1 MSNAPLPRLERPN
14 CAIRDAVLNLDT
26 LEQHEQRVLVNPNI
40 DKMPIGLNYCKVWLD
55 DGEQPA
61 NRIFRMRLTGVYSR
75 FGVGLPKKKDNE
87 PQDPN
92 KKPSY
97 TFSAPERDN
106 MSLAS
111 RFAPCIDRIFKR
123 EVTKNVARW
132 WPKEFAQCKDDAQRE
147 MFVNGKYKSILKSSD
162 DEEKAERYG
171 ADLKFGVNPWDVK
184 VWKLD
189 GNESTEEQCMNIRGT
204 YNFVFEIPRLN
215 FATGKASCSPKMNIV
230 AIEAWR
236 EVDDVNWGDV
246 LSGEKTTQDNNMHID
261 TPDKPAESNAHT
273 SEANGITG
281 GKRKREDESS
291 DADGTNKTIKTEHDA
306 AVVPSTSPDAQSE
319 HSPIAQYEFKGTEVS
334 ATQELT
340 A

>member
-14 CAIRDAVLNLDT
+14 CAIREPVLTLDT

-61 NRIFRMRLTGVYSR
+61 NRIVRMRLTGVYSR
-75 FGVGLPKKKDNE
+75 FGVGLPKKKENE
-87 PQDPN
+87 QPQDPT

-106 MSLAS
+106 MSLVS
-111 RFAPCIDRIFKR
+111 RFVPCIDRIFKR
-123 EVTKNVARW
+123 EVTKYVAKW
-132 WPKEFAQCKDDAQRE
+132 WPKEYAQCKDDAQRE
-147 MFVNGKYKSILKSSD
+147 MFVNGKYKSVLKSSD

-171 ADLKFGVNPWDVK
+171 SDLKFGVNPWDVK

-189 GNESTEEQCMNIRGT
+189 GKDSTEEKCMNIRGT

-215 FATGKASCSPKMNIV
+215 FASAKASCGPKMNII
-230 AIEAWR
+230 AIEVFSEQDTTDWIEA
-236 EVDDVNWGDV
+236 
-246 LSGEKTTQDNNMHID
+246 LSGQKSSSTTQDNN
-261 TPDKPAESNAHT
+261 SNMQVDEA
-273 SEANGITG
+273 ANGG
-281 GKRKREDESS
+281 VKRKREEEPS
-291 DADGTNKTIKTEHDA
+291 DANGEESNSNKTSKTEEG
-306 AVVPSTSPDAQSE
+306 AVDNGVSDGQLENATSGA
-319 HSPIAQYEFKGTEVS
+319 IASQYEFKGTEVS
-334 ATQELT
+334 ASQELT